1 MAKVAEKSKKMKGSI
16 IMDNKKSYINF
27 LRQYVGHEPI
37 LTAGVGLF
45 VFNEQKQVL
54 MQFRTDYNQW
64 GFPGGAMELGE
75 SFEETAKR
83 ELKEETN
90 LDIIDLIMVKI
101 LSGKDTYREY
111 PNGDKLYDITAI
123 FVITN
128 YSGDLKINDDESKKL
143 DWFNINNLPK
153 NITLH
158 TKNYLEK
165 YGDILK
171 EALIIYENK

>member
-1 MAKVAEKSKKMKGSI
+1 M
-16 IMDNKKSYINF
+16 SYIKF

-45 VFNEQKQVL
+45 VFNKNNQVL
-54 MQFRTDYNQW
+54 MQLRTDYNMW
-64 GFPGGAMELGE
+64 GFPGGSMELGE

-90 LDIIDLIMVKI
+90 LNIIKATIVKV

-123 FVITN
+123 FVITDYN
-128 YSGDLKINDDESKKL
+128 GNLKINDDESKQLEWFDTDKL
-143 DWFNINNLPK
+143 PI
-153 NITLH
+153 NITPH

-171 EALIIYENK
+171 EALTIYENEQALKGFSL